1 MNRYG
6 PRIITD
12 GLILHLDA
20 ADRNSYPGSG
30 TIWYDLVGQRNFN
43 LLNGPTYD
51 SSNGGCLVFDGVDDY
66 AQNSPTDTALG
77 QFDSSTSFTVCTWIY
92 SIDIAHPE
100 SSNTEGRMCAKS
112 GYPNSYWNID
122 FRNSDKTIQLE
133 ARDSNALA
141 FATSGSTSSSNAIVL
156 NTWQYVNVV
165 FDRNN
170 LYVYFYV
177 NGQSKGSQP
186 INPSFVDINS
196 TAAFQISSS
205 FAEIGAKFGSFSMY
219 NKALST
225 SEILQ
230 NYEAIKNRYI

>member
-12 GLILHLDA
+12 ALILHLDA

-30 TIWYDLVGQRNFN
+30 TVWYDLVGQRNFN
-43 LLNGPTYD
+43 LSNGPTYD

-66 AQNSPTDTALG
+66 AYNSPTDTTLG
-77 QFDSSTSFTVCTWIY
+77 QFGSSTSFTVCTWIY
-92 SIDIAHPE
+92 SIDIAHPD
-100 SSNTEGRMCAKS
+100 SGNAEGRMCAKS

-122 FRNSDKTIQLE
+122 FQNSSKAIQLE

-141 FATSGSTSSSNAIVL
+141 YSTSGTTSSSNAIVL

-205 FAEIGAKFGSFSMY
+205 FSEIGAKFGSFSMY
-219 NKALST
+219 NKALSA
-225 SEILQ
+225 SEIKQ